1 MFMRSELFFDHIFPI
16 RNDASARLMRLKAD
30 CLLEAGVIDAEDWLS
45 VYARTAAVLGFRG
58 LDSSAV
64 IAGRAERSQP
74 PPAAEH

>member
-16 RNDASARLMRLKAD
+16 RNAASARLMRLKAD

-45 VYARTAAVLGFRG
+45 VYARTAAVLGFREPA
-58 LDSSAV
+58 SRAV
-64 IAGRAERSQP
+64 FAARAEQSQ